1 MPNFNSY
8 SFDANPALA
17 AEVLAQAGPQH
28 IYSRPGYHTE
38 VSNVA
43 RVTTEITHQP
53 AGYSQQHP
61 VQYKINEDC
70 DPIYMTRPTNA
81 VTQRQNIRIRYLE
94 PPNPPTPP
102 PIIIKERLAYQKKI
116 KARTS
121 EVIFQFV
128 SNFYRF
134 SSSLS

>member
-1 MPNFNSY
+1 MPNY
-8 SFDANPALA
+8 STYQFDANPALA

-43 RVTTEITHQP
+43 KITTEYTHQP
-53 AGYSQQHP
+53 GCTTQ
-61 VQYKINEDC
+61 VRYKINEDC
-70 DPIYMTRPTNA
+70 DPVYMTRPTDA

-102 PIIIKERLAYQKKI
+102 PIIIKER
-116 KARTS
+116 
-121 EVIFQFV
+121 F
-128 SNFYRF
+128 
-134 SSSLS
+134 